1 MTREEILKLEPSPE
15 LDRLVAERVM
25 EWQES
30 SDFAIEKE
38 TGDLFKIDLS
48 DSIFKGLWK
57 WSPSTDIAAAW
68 EVVNKLLSR
77 YNISIYSGRYPIR
90 WFVQMV
96 AVEDWETKALVED
109 ENLPL
114 AICRA
119 ALLAV
124 MEADNGEKG
133 GG

>member
-38 TGDLFKIDLS
+38 TGDLLKIDLS

>member
-1 MTREEILKLEPSPE
+1 MTREEILRMEAGPE
-15 LDRLVAERVM
+15 LDRLIAERVM
-25 EWQES
+25 GWKAGA
-30 SDFAIEKE
+30 DFFVAD
-38 TGDLFKIDLS
+38 GKISRIHRATSGTAVSEL
-48 DSIFKGLWK
+48 
-57 WSPSTDIAAAW
+57 WSPSTDIAAAM

-90 WFVQMV
+90 WFVQIV

-119 ALLAV
+119 ALLAA
-124 MEADNGEKG
+124 METSDE
-133 GG
+133 

>member
-1 MTREEILKLEPSPE
+1 MEPGPE

-25 EWQES
+25 GW
-30 SDFAIEKE
+30 SDAQDASQYYP
-38 TGDLFKIDLS
+38 GDGVWRSPDGHPLHAK
-48 DSIFKGLWK
+48 K
-57 WSPSTDIAAAW
+57 WSPSTDIEAAM

-77 YNISIYSGRYPIR
+77 YNFSIYSGRYPIR
-90 WFVQMV
+90 WFVQIV

-119 ALLAV
+119 ALSAL
-124 MEADNGEKG
+124 MEASDE
-133 GG
+133 